1 MAKKLNLKLNYKG
14 KPLDFVRHDKDFVKQ
29 FFIGSNKWLYWQI
42 LDPSFPDKHLF
53 IQQKGDQLVMNL
65 LPGAQL
71 SCTKDGNAVDSN
83 FLKQNNILNGNQLV
97 LKPDMNGTVAL
108 NPDWEISYEF
118 KEPWVVVLT
127 QEEKQIVAQY
137 ARRTEPTAVERF
149 NRNMIFLFIFL
160 ALVFVI
166 LFDLV
171 LKSDTTFDQTIEERL
186 QTLQSIQAS
195 KIVPDLEET
204 NAAFVDQG
212 STTAEAPK
220 DDTPAPE
227 TQQTAQTG
235 RPGSGGVSGGSA
247 GLSSLLGN
255 FDPNATSTGAQ
266 IQIVTTA
273 ESFVAARPGS
283 RPGSG
288 PGSGPGAG
296 TAGTG
301 SASSTFSAAVGPS
314 FSGDIGA
321 VATSGPKFAGYAT
334 RPEGAQGVN
343 VVGDASK
350 IAPSGRVFGET
361 AQMKQVAAD
370 FSRRNIAT
378 IAEADI
384 AALTD
389 AQRSDYA
396 NLRDQVV
403 AKQSQ
408 IEAAYRAA
416 GAPATYSF
424 DITLR
429 IEGSGRVVSAEVV
442 PKGSIPEDF
451 VAEVKRIVESWSFRV
466 KEALAY
472 KFPMR
477 LRK

>member
-171 LKSDTTFDQTIEERL
+171 LKPDSTLIKQSKNVCRHYSLFKPPRSFPILKKLMLLLWIKDL
-186 QTLQSIQAS
+186 QQLKHPRMIPRHLKPNKLLKLA
-195 KIVPDLEET
+195 DLE
-204 NAAFVDQG
+204 
-212 STTAEAPK
+212 
-220 DDTPAPE
+220 
-227 TQQTAQTG
+227 
-235 RPGSGGVSGGSA
+235 
-247 GLSSLLGN
+247 
-255 FDPNATSTGAQ
+255 
-266 IQIVTTA
+266 
-273 ESFVAARPGS
+273 VA
-283 RPGSG
+283 
-288 PGSGPGAG
+288 
-296 TAGTG
+296 
-301 SASSTFSAAVGPS
+301 V
-314 FSGDIGA
+314 
-321 VATSGPKFAGYAT
+321 Y
-334 RPEGAQGVN
+334 Q
-343 VVGDASK
+343 
-350 IAPSGRVFGET
+350 
-361 AQMKQVAAD
+361 
-370 FSRRNIAT
+370 
-378 IAEADI
+378 
-384 AALTD
+384 
-389 AQRSDYA
+389 
-396 NLRDQVV
+396 
-403 AKQSQ
+403 
-408 IEAAYRAA
+408 
-416 GAPATYSF
+416 
-424 DITLR
+424 
-429 IEGSGRVVSAEVV
+429 
-442 PKGSIPEDF
+442 
-451 VAEVKRIVESWSFRV
+451 
-466 KEALAY
+466 EALQGYQACLETLIPTLHPLVHR
-472 KFPMR
+472 FR
-477 LRK
+477 

>member
-14 KPLDFVRHDKDFVKQ
+14 KPLDFVRHGKDFDKQ

-65 LPGAQL
+65 LPGAQV
-71 SCTKDGNAVDSN
+71 SCVKDGNAVDSN
-83 FLKQNNILNGNQLV
+83 FLKQNSILTGNQLL
-97 LKPDMNGTVAL
+97 LKPDMTGNIVL

-127 QEEKQIVAQY
+127 QEERQIVAEY
-137 ARRTEPTAVERF
+137 ARRSEPTNIDRF
-149 NRNMIFLFIFL
+149 NRNVIWLVIFL
-160 ALVFVI
+160 ALVFIV
-166 LFDLV
+166 LFDTV
-171 LKSDTTFDQTIEERL
+171 LKPDYSFDKTIEERL
-186 QTLQSIQAS
+186 ATLQTIQAS
-195 KIVPDLEET
+195 KIQAQLE
-204 NAAFVDQG
+204 DPG
-212 STTAEAPK
+212 SSILNQTAS
-220 DDTPAPE
+220 APE
-227 TQQTAQTG
+227 TPQEAAPAAPTAQPGTPGTG
-235 RPGSGGVSGGSA
+235 TTTGGAA
-247 GLSSLLGN
+247 GLSSLLGS
-255 FDPNATSTGAQ
+255 FDPNATSAGTQ

-273 ESFVAARPGS
+273 ESFVAAKPGS
-283 RPGSG
+283 RPGGGTGYGTGGTTG
-288 PGSGPGAG
+288 PGSA
-296 TAGTG
+296 A
-301 SASSTFSAAVGPS
+301 STFSASVGPS
-314 FSGDIGA
+314 FSGDIGS

-343 VVGDASK
+343 VSGDASK
-350 IAPSGRVFGET
+350 IAPSGRVYGET
-361 AQMKQVAAD
+361 AQMRQVASD
-370 FSRRNIAT
+370 FNRRNITT

-384 AALTD
+384 AGLSD

-408 IEAAYRAA
+408 LEAAYRAA
-416 GAPATYSF
+416 GSPATYSF

-429 IEGSGRVVSAEVV
+429 IADNGKVLSAEVV

-466 KEALAY
+466 KEAVAY